1 MKTNLAVAVVV
12 RVGLPTSP
20 VVPAAVPGDDL
31 RPTSDENKSACKPTG
46 SVKQHVGN
54 AFVKNKPHVK
64 PNKPALPFM
73 PNKAVHHKETPPH
86 STHPSPPS
94 PPGAK
99 SHARAWTSANRW
111 GHPGSTFNNMS
122 SLLELIAV
130 IVALTCGPRNVL
142 MALRRTL
149 DSACAAATGW
159 STYRAFLTVLQ
170 KWLSST
176 PAIRPMQGIS
186 DRTFVPTTPPFP

>member
-73 PNKAVHHKETPPH
+73 PNKAVHHKETPP
-86 STHPSPPS
+86 TPP
-94 PPGAK
+94 
-99 SHARAWTSANRW
+99 
-111 GHPGSTFNNMS
+111 
-122 SLLELIAV
+122 
-130 IVALTCGPRNVL
+130 
-142 MALRRTL
+142 
-149 DSACAAATGW
+149 
-159 STYRAFLTVLQ
+159 
-170 KWLSST
+170 T
-176 PAIRPMQGIS
+176 PAPRAPPAPNPTHAPGLPQTVGDILGAP
-186 DRTFVPTTPPFP
+186 PTTCPRS